1 MNGGCKMCW
10 NEIRN
15 SVPVF
20 IMEDLV
26 ELIGT
31 LIASVFIAVITT
43 YVFNRIQE
51 RQKVKARVMHFRL
64 EMYEQIIE
72 CLKRYDRQI
81 SLENDAEQI
90 KDVLTLAEF
99 TENEYRLYTS
109 YVLYDWQQLNIF
121 LEELDQLCVRGIYI
135 LDDAVF
141 RKLLSLKIYVFNC
154 VLFTSMLDGYQ
165 LKSKKEFSENEK
177 NGIKELFY
185 QYYSLT
191 ASKSYEKFVADL
203 EQEIHRKRVHLKF
216 EQRPKNYK
224 VAWRQEKLRKKVWK
238 KAGYKKQFPKAF
250 VLLGLCACEY
260 LRYDSEQTLQEIQHW
275 TKALE
280 MYIK

>member
-1 MNGGCKMCW
+1 MNGECEMCW

-15 SVPVF
+15 NVPIYIVENF
-20 IMEDLV
+20 V
-26 ELIGT
+26 ELVGT
-31 LIASVFIAVITT
+31 LIASVIIAVITT

-51 RQKVKARVMHFRL
+51 RQKVKARVIHFRIQ
-64 EMYEQIIE
+64 MYEQIIE

-90 KDVLTLAEF
+90 KEVLSLAEF
-99 TENEYRLYTS
+99 TKNEYRLYTS
-109 YVLYDWQQLNIF
+109 YVLYNWQQLNTF

-141 RKLLSLKIYVFNC
+141 RRLLSLKIYVFNC

-165 LKSKKEFSENEK
+165 LKNGKIFSENEK
-177 NGIKELFY
+177 NGIKEVFY

-191 ASKSYEKFVADL
+191 ASKPYEKFVVDL

-216 EQRPKNYK
+216 EQRAKNYK
-224 VAWRQEKLRKKVWK
+224 VVWRREKLRKKVWK
-238 KAGYKKQFPKAF
+238 RADYKKQFPKAF

-260 LRYDSEQTLQEIQHW
+260 LGYDNEQILQEIQHW
-275 TKALE
+275 TETMEVYVK
-280 MYIK
+280 